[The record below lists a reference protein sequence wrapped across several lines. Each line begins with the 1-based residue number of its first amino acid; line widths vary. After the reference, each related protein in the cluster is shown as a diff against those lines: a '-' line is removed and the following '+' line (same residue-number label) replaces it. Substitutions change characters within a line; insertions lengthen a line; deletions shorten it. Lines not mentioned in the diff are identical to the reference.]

1 MSTLAEGATEAKAVA
16 YNRRMGLD
24 PIGRVADLRAIERAA
39 AGEPLMERAGL
50 AAAAAARDLLA
61 GRTPRV
67 LILAGPGNNG
77 GDALVV
83 ARWLRSW
90 FFDVT
95 VAFHGDPAK
104 LSADAA
110 TAHRAWLAAGGATSA
125 DWPAAGEWGLI
136 VDGLFGIG
144 LARRIEG
151 AAARWIEYANASGTR
166 ILALDIPSGLNADT
180 GVAYRPTIR
189 AHATATF
196 IALKPGMLT
205 ADGPDHCGA
214 ISVHALGLDAAAGAP
229 GRRLEWSSL
238 AAQLPE
244 PLSRARRNVHKG
256 SFGTLSIVGG
266 NDGMVGAAILAG
278 SAALHLGAGKIWIGL
293 AATERPAVDWAQPEL
308 MLKSAQDVLD
318 AAPDALVVGPGIG
331 ADDRARGL
339 LAHALSLPLP
349 LVLDADALNLI
360 AADADLARAVT
371 ARTAPTAITPHPAE
385 AARLLTTTTAAVQRD
400 RLNAALTLA
409 AKLRAGVV
417 LKGSGSVLAFA
428 DGAWAIN
435 ASGNPGLASA
445 GTGDVLAGM
454 LGAFL
459 TQGIALHDALE
470 LAVCLHGAAADALV
484 AEGVGP
490 VGVTASELAPAG
502 RRLLNAAARANKFA
516 PTGNS

>member
-1 MSTLAEGATEAKAVA
+1 
-16 YNRRMGLD
+16 MGLD
-24 PIGRVADLRAIERAA
+24 PIGRVADLRAIERTA

-50 AAAAAARDLLA
+50 AAAGAARDLLA

-77 GDALVV
+77 GDAFVA

-95 VAFHGDPAK
+95 VAFHGDARRLP
-104 LSADAA
+104 ADAA
-110 TAHRAWLAAGGATSA
+110 AAREAWLTAGGTTSA
-125 DWPAAGEWGLI
+125 DWPEAGDWGLI
-136 VDGLFGIG
+136 IDGLFGIG
-144 LARRIEG
+144 LARRVEG
-151 AAARWIEYANASGTR
+151 AAARWIEYANASETR

-196 IALKPGMLT
+196 IVLKPGLLT

-214 ISVHALGLDAAAGAP
+214 ISLHTLGLDAAAGAF
-229 GRRLEWSSL
+229 GRRVEWRSL
-238 AAQLPE
+238 APHLPE

-256 SFGTLSIVGG
+256 SFGTLGIVGG

-293 AATERPAVDWAQPEL
+293 AAKERPAVDWAQPEL
-308 MLKSAQDVLD
+308 MLRSAHEVLE
-318 AAPDALVVGPGIG
+318 AGPDALVVGPGIG
-331 ADDRARGL
+331 TDARAREL

-349 LVLDADALNLI
+349 LALDADALNLI
-360 AADADLARAVT
+360 AADAELARMVA

-385 AARLLTTTTAAVQRD
+385 AARLLATTTAAVQDD
-400 RLNAALTLA
+400 RLASALALA
-409 AKLRAGVV
+409 AKFHAAVV
-417 LKGSGSVLAFA
+417 LKGNGSVLAFA
-428 DGAWAIN
+428 DGTWAIN
-435 ASGNPGLASA
+435 ASGNAGLASA

-459 TQGIALHDALE
+459 AQGIALNDALE

-484 AEGVGP
+484 ADGVGP
-490 VGVTASELAPAG
+490 AGLTASEVAPAA
-502 RRLLNAAARANKFA
+502 RRLLNAAARSDA
-516 PTGNS
+516 PQ